1 MKLQNSIILF
11 IVLLISYTK
20 SINPKPR
27 HIPQFVFGRP
37 YGGFLNRPDGS
48 NNEEDISCGSNNIS
62 YEEGW
67 ITQPLD
73 HFDLNNTISWQQYYH
88 YSFDLYNGSG
98 LVFFMLG
105 GETPLRARFIC
116 NTGYHW
122 MVWAKQY
129 GAAVF
134 QIEHRYFGQSRPR
147 VDQSVQNLQWF
158 TPEQIL
164 EDYNDFI
171 QQMNVKFFS
180 NITKPRWVMFGG
192 SYPGTLTAWMRT
204 VYPDL
209 TIGGIASSGAIGL
222 TVNQYSYAV
231 NMQKDYG
238 SNDPNCASNIK
249 AAFTQ
254 MQTMVYSETGRQVL
268 EILFNLCTP
277 FPSSDKLTPKDIQ
290 FFFSNIFGVF
300 QGINQY
306 TGDNGN
312 TATANG
318 LGIPITCQIMN
329 NVSETDLVKRIANVI
344 NWSNSFSPGSQ
355 NVCMPNSYSD
365 YIWTYKQPEYDT
377 YAEIAAARSWNW
389 MCCSYMGYFQTTDGG
404 HDNDIWGRQD
414 NLANNVTAMIINRN
428 AHCADMYPSSPN
440 DNMELIAARTRI
452 QGLLEGFIQANKL

>member
-1 MKLQNSIILF
+1 
-11 IVLLISYTK
+11 
-20 SINPKPR
+20 
-27 HIPQFVFGRP
+27 
-37 YGGFLNRPDGS
+37 
-48 NNEEDISCGSNNIS
+48 
-62 YEEGW
+62 
-67 ITQPLD
+67 
-73 HFDLNNTISWQQYYH
+73 
-88 YSFDLYNGSG
+88 
-98 LVFFMLG
+98 
-105 GETPLRARFIC
+105 
-116 NTGYHW
+116 
-122 MVWAKQY
+122 
-129 GAAVF
+129 
-134 QIEHRYFGQSRPR
+134 
-147 VDQSVQNLQWF
+147 
-158 TPEQIL
+158 
-164 EDYNDFI
+164 
-171 QQMNVKFFS
+171 MNVKFFS

-222 TVNQYSYAV
+222 TVNQFSYAV
-231 NMQKDYG
+231 NMQKDYD

-329 NVSETDLVKRIANVI
+329 NVSETNLVKRIANVI

-377 YAEIAAARSWNW
+377 YAEIAASRSWNW

-404 HDNDIWGRQD
+404 HDNDIWGSLLPLDFYVDQCIEMFSPTYNADFTFAAVEKYSQKYGGAANYKGSNVVLPNGALDPWLSLGMFPGQD

-440 DNMELIAARTRI
+440 DNMELIAARKRI